1 MGKKT
6 LTVFLLAMLCAA
18 SFAGPRFLKKELPPR
33 KIAIDE
39 KQVLTIPQRSANLE
53 IVVDKNAQSITQF
66 AAKELKTFLEKAL
79 NTTIPIADTV
89 TPDKI
94 SFITG
99 ERLFA
104 QSRTG

>member
-39 KQVLTIPQRSANLE
+39 KQVLTFRREAPIWKSLSTRMHRVSLSSRR
-53 IVVDKNAQSITQF
+53 KN
-66 AAKELKTFLEKAL
+66 
-79 NTTIPIADTV
+79 
-89 TPDKI
+89 
-94 SFITG
+94 
-99 ERLFA
+99 
-104 QSRTG
+104 